1 MQLRLIREPSRL
13 GATLGVLFVD
23 GVFEC
28 FTLEDVV
35 RAGEKVDGQTAIPAG
50 RYQVVITF
58 SNRFQRPLP
67 LLVNVPG
74 FERIRIHAG
83 NTDADTE
90 GCILVGADR
99 GLNAVLQSRL
109 AFADLFPK
117 LETALKAGRCTITI
131 ENPEAAP
138 TSAPGVPA

>member
-23 GVFEC
+23 GIFEC

-35 RAGEKVDGQTAIPAG
+35 RAGDKVDTQTAIPAG

-74 FERIRIHAG
+74 FEGIRIHPG

-109 AFADLFPK
+109 AFADLLPK
-117 LETALKAGRCTITI
+117 LETGLKAGPCVITI
-131 ENPEAAP
+131 ENTAAL
-138 TSAPGVPA
+138 TSAPGATA